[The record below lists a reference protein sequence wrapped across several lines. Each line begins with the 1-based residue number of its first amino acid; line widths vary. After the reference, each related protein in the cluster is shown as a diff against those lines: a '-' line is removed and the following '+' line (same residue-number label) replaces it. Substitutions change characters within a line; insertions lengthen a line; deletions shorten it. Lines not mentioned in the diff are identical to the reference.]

1 MKLIR
6 NLGLVLLGLWLI
18 LIGLTRLLA
27 IVMSTGGLL
36 LGLLAIAAGGVL
48 LWSGVGS
55 RPRSFGFM
63 LLGAWLVLNG
73 LVQITPLQVPGV
85 GVILGL
91 LAISAG
97 IVMLMGVRGRVFRQH
112 PGISLLAAWLII
124 SGLLELVTFR
134 LPVLGELLAFLVLV
148 AGFFI
153 LLER

>member
-48 LWSGVGS
+48 LWSGGGA

-73 LVQITPLQVPGV
+73 LVQITPLRVPGV
-85 GVILGL
+85 SVILGL

-97 IVMLMGVRGRVFRQH
+97 IVMLMGVRGRAIRQH

-134 LPVLGELLAFLVLV
+134 LPVLGELLAFMVLV